1 MIFAVTRE
9 QINVYERLMQHI
21 EGASAGTLSENSE
34 NVVDLVK
41 DQYSVRNIIFSNILF
56 IIIYYYTLYVL
67 ALYDR
72 ILSTIDCITENI
84 IFCGNERYSI
94 QCNKSHILFELSR

>member
-41 DQYSVRNIIFSNILF
+41 DQYSVRNIIIF
-56 IIIYYYTLYVL
+56 YTIHSMLLLYMVE
-67 ALYDR
+67 
-72 ILSTIDCITENI
+72 S
-84 IFCGNERYSI
+84 
-94 QCNKSHILFELSR
+94 

>member
-41 DQYSVRNIIFSNILF
+41 DQYSVRNIIFSNILLF
-56 IIIYYYTLYVL
+56 II
-67 ALYDR
+67 
-72 ILSTIDCITENI
+72 TIH
-84 IFCGNERYSI
+84 SMLL
-94 QCNKSHILFELSR
+94 LFVIES

>member
-41 DQYSVRNIIFSNILF
+41 DQYSVRNIMFSNILLF
-56 IIIYYYTLYVL
+56 II
-67 ALYDR
+67 
-72 ILSTIDCITENI
+72 TIHCMLL
-84 IFCGNERYSI
+84 
-94 QCNKSHILFELSR
+94 LFIVES

>member
-9 QINVYERLMQHI
+9 QISVYERLMQHI

-41 DQYSVRNIIFSNILF
+41 DQYSVRNIIFSNILLF
-56 IIIYYYTLYVL
+56 II
-67 ALYDR
+67 
-72 ILSTIDCITENI
+72 TIH
-84 IFCGNERYSI
+84 SMLL
-94 QCNKSHILFELSR
+94 LFVIES

>member
-9 QINVYERLMQHI
+9 QISVYERLMQHI

-41 DQYSVRNIIFSNILF
+41 DQYSVRNIFSNILF
-56 IIIYYYTLYVL
+56 IIIYYNTLYAL

-72 ILSTIDCITENI
+72 FLTTIDCITENI

-94 QCNKSHILFELSR
+94 QCYKSHILFELSR

>member
-41 DQYSVRNIIFSNILF
+41 DQYSVRKIKFSNILS
-56 IIIYYYTLYVL
+56 IITMHCML
-67 ALYDR
+67 
-72 ILSTIDCITENI
+72 
-84 IFCGNERYSI
+84 
-94 QCNKSHILFELSR
+94 LFYMIES

>member
-41 DQYSVRNIIFSNILF
+41 DQYSVRNILFSSLLLQHNQY
-56 IIIYYYTLYVL
+56 IIIC
-67 ALYDR
+67 
-72 ILSTIDCITENI
+72 S
-84 IFCGNERYSI
+84 
-94 QCNKSHILFELSR
+94 